1 METELIDR
9 IIQLAL
15 DEDIQSGDHTS
26 LATIPKNSSSKAVII
41 AKENGYLSGIS
52 LGEKIFKIVDPQID
66 VRIIKIDGD
75 SVNEG
80 DTVMEIRGPE
90 RSLLTA
96 ERTVLNFMQ
105 RLSGIATKTSRIV
118 DLIGHTN
125 SKLVDTRKTTPGLRI
140 LEKQAVVHG
149 GGYNHRM
156 GLYDMIL
163 IKDNHIDYAGGIKNA
178 LDQTKIYLK
187 ENNLL
192 IKIEIE
198 VRDEDELKQVI
209 DHGGAHRIMLDNF
222 SPARVKAA
230 LEIIPDQFAVEAS
243 GNINERTIIEYAET
257 GVHFISM
264 GALTHSVNS
273 LDLSMV
279 TKTKN

>member
-41 AKENGYLSGIS
+41 AKEQGYLSGVT
-52 LGEKIFKIVDPQID
+52 LGEKIFKIVNPEIQ
-66 VRIIKIDGD
+66 VTIIKMDGD

-80 DTVMEIRGPE
+80 DVVMKVEGPE

-149 GGYNHRM
+149 GGNNHRM

-163 IKDNHIDYAGGIKNA
+163 IKDNHIDYAGGIKNT
-178 LDQTKIYLK
+178 LDQTRIYLK
-187 ENNLL
+187 DNNLV
-192 IKIEIE
+192 IKIIIE
-198 VRDEDELKQVI
+198 VRDEDELNQVL
-209 DHGGAHRIMLDNF
+209 DHGGCHRIILDNF
-222 SPARVKAA
+222 SPERVKAA
-230 LEIIPDQFAVEAS
+230 MKIIPAKFAVEAS
-243 GNINERTIIEYAET
+243 GNINEKTIIEYAET

-273 LDLSMV
+273 LDLSML